1 MHRNFAWSRAAMA
14 ALLVAASATTLSAQT
29 TAQVPADEIDA
40 IEARAMDNLKDLG
53 QWDRAAS
60 LFRRAADLRPAGDP
74 VAVHNLIQA
83 ARLSFYEGDEAQAVR
98 DFEAAGQRAIAIGD
112 VIVAAN
118 AFADAAWVANTR
130 GFGARAH
137 ELLSRAQLLANS
149 PLIPE
154 DARDHLKTR
163 WTVTG
168 LQQ

>member
-1 MHRNFAWSRAAMA
+1 MHRNFAWSRPAMA
-14 ALLVAASATTLSAQT
+14 ALLIAASATTLSAQS

-40 IEARAMDNLKDLG
+40 IETRAMDNLKDLDR
-53 QWDRAAS
+53 WDRAAS

-74 VAVHNLIQA
+74 VAVQDLIQA
-83 ARLSFYEGDEAQAVR
+83 ARLSFYTGDEGRAVR
-98 DFEAAGQRAIAIGD
+98 DFEAAGQRAVAMGD

-137 ELLSRAQLLANS
+137 DLLNRAQLLATS

-154 DARDHLKTR
+154 DVRDHLMTR
-163 WTVTG
+163 WSATG
-168 LQQ
+168 PQQ